1 MSTSTS
7 TRRPARALL
16 GGLTIAALTAL
27 AGCETGTVPF
37 VPMSSYNVGPSER
50 LYELNFQAGGPDL
63 ASGELIWMQDT
74 LATLGLRAG
83 DDIFVRLG
91 VTGNE
96 VLDQG
101 RVATAA
107 AAVAGTPAR
116 GQVRGSPASPFGS
129 GRYDAAL
136 VEVGRNGR
144 LRVMCPTPAPD
155 TWLPEETFSDPPPG
169 CSNALNRAN
178 MAARPRDLT
187 VPRELRGSEAN
198 AAGAAVERYR
208 LDQIKE
214 PEPLVSTIGN

>member
-7 TRRPARALL
+7 TQRPNRALL
-16 GGLTIAALTAL
+16 GGLAVAALTAL
-27 AGCETGTVPF
+27 AGCDSQPVPF
-37 VPMSSYNVGPSER
+37 IANSSYSLGPSER
-50 LYELNFQAGGPDL
+50 LFELSFQSGGADL

-74 LATLGLRAG
+74 LSTLGLRAG

-91 VTGNE
+91 ITGNE
-96 VLDQG
+96 TLDQA

-116 GQVRGSPASPFGS
+116 VQVLGSPASPLGA
-129 GRYDAAL
+129 GRFDAAL
-136 VEVGRNGR
+136 VEVVRNGR
-144 LRVMCPTPAPD
+144 LRVICPTPAPD
-155 TWLPEETFSDPPPG
+155 TWTPEAAAAEPPPG

-178 MAARPRDLT
+178 MAALPSDLT
-187 VPRELRGSEAN
+187 SPRQLRGSEAN

-214 PEPLVSTIGN
+214 PDPLVSMIGN